1 MGKDDKPV
9 KGSNR
14 ENFNVLKSE
23 TYKQRVR
30 KEESVLEEI
39 EKKNFTTNKD
49 RINTNNNYLAIQKKD
64 PNYTSMQSKT
74 FKVII

>member
-1 MGKDDKPV
+1 MGKDEKQI

-30 KEESVLEEI
+30 KEEQILEEI
-39 EKKNFTTNKD
+39 ENKNF
-49 RINTNNNYLAIQKKD
+49 
-64 PNYTSMQSKT
+64 
-74 FKVII
+74 

>member
-1 MGKDDKPV
+1 MGKDDKAI

-14 ENFNVLKSE
+14 ENLNVLKSE

-39 EKKNFTTNKD
+39 ENKNFK
-49 RINTNNNYLAIQKKD
+49 LH
-64 PNYTSMQSKT
+64 
-74 FKVII
+74 